1 MKSAGVNIDTVMEN
15 VLAQRCDSLAGWW
28 NLLIEKEQRKES
40 RRQRR
45 RAESRRISA
54 ASNLDPA
61 SLPPPIPE
69 GDQNLENRML
79 LSPCVVVNILTAN
92 SGLQISC
99 AVTPWPPTC
108 DITKTYH
115 APFSCA
121 SSPYRERLL
130 TVPKA
135 TPASGTSNH
144 VVPGSHTDAWPP
156 DSKTDAQASHNSTTC
171 IVKTLVSRLGKACNI
186 SRHKGSQHC
195 PDF

>member
-28 NLLIEKEQRKES
+28 NLLIEKEQRKEI
-40 RRQRR
+40 RRQKR

-79 LSPCVVVNILTAN
+79 PSPCVVVSLLTTN

-99 AVTPWPPTC
+99 AVTSWSPTC
-108 DITKTYH
+108 NIPKAHHT
-115 APFSCA
+115 PFSCA
-121 SSPYRERLL
+121 SSPYRERLFA
-130 TVPKA
+130 VSKA
-135 TPASGTSNH
+135 TPTPGTSNH
-144 VVPGSHTDAWPP
+144 VIPGSHTDAWPA
-156 DSKTDAQASHNSTTC
+156 DSKTDA
-171 IVKTLVSRLGKACNI
+171 
-186 SRHKGSQHC
+186 
-195 PDF
+195 